1 MGAEKKIIERGKIK
15 LIQVYTGCG
24 KGKTT
29 AALGLAIRAAGAG
42 LKVYIAQFI
51 KSGRYSELAALAK
64 FKNIKIEQFGNPCFI
79 RGAPQE
85 KDLDSAQRGLERVK
99 EVLKTKKYDML
110 ILDEINIAL
119 KLKLLELE
127 EVMEVIK
134 KAPKKTE
141 LILTGRDAHPQVIK
155 IADLVSEINEV
166 KHYFQQGVKARKGIE
181 F

>member
-1 MGAEKKIIERGKIK
+1 MDAEKKIIKKGKIK

-51 KSGRYSELAALAK
+51 KSGRYSELAALDK
-64 FKNIKIEQFGNPCFI
+64 FKNIKIEQFGSPCFI
-79 RGAPQE
+79 RGKPQK

-99 EVLKTKKYDML
+99 KVLKTKKYDML
-110 ILDEINIAL
+110 ILDEVNIAL
-119 KLKLLELE
+119 KLKLLKLE
-127 EVMEVIK
+127 EVLALIK
-134 KAPKKTE
+134 KVPRKAE
-141 LILTGRDAHPQVIK
+141 LILTGRYAHPQIIK
-155 IADLVSEINEV
+155 IADLVSEIKEV
-166 KHYFQQGVKARKGIE
+166 KHFFKQGIKARKGIE